1 MAAFTEKVVLKW
13 LKVQKVNQLIEKRF
27 RRLSPVRTISDCIR
41 SFNGIQLAASSP
53 VPSVNLLLVSRL
65 LQQIVQQVFPFVHSI
80 FQKRPGS
87 SHSLLD
93 TDHGTEMWANSLD
106 KAWLRL
112 MAALANENMILQH
125 TETVITRTER
135 ESPGRAATSDAKS
148 IIDGLEDLITT
159 TVKTSSVK
167 IGIVELKLLFG
178 KFKSFYCYAT
188 FDMV

>member
-13 LKVQKVNQLIEKRF
+13 LKVQK
-27 RRLSPVRTISDCIR
+27 
-41 SFNGIQLAASSP
+41 
-53 VPSVNLLLVSRL
+53 
-65 LQQIVQQVFPFVHSI
+65 
-80 FQKRPGS
+80 KRPGS